1 MMKIRVK
8 VTAVEYGVFEY
19 EGTEEDL
26 KANLGSIV
34 ETAEEEGM
42 IFWNDRAVKTVDWE
56 KDE

>member
-1 MMKIRVK
+1 MKIRVK

>member
-1 MMKIRVK
+1 MKIRVK

-26 KANLGSIV
+26 KANLDSIV

-42 IFWNDRAVKTVDWE
+42 IFWYGRAVKAVDWE